1 MTSFHQ
7 YLVRRFVASV
17 VTLLGVSLIVFFM
30 LRALPGDPARVIAGL
45 LATEEDI
52 ARIRTD
58 LGFDRPL
65 HVQYAIFVSRLARGN
80 LGVSARTSQPVVQEL
95 QPRLAST
102 LRLAL
107 VSAALAAALGILA
120 GTLAATR
127 PYSGFDYVLS
137 LATLF
142 GVSMPVYWLGLMLII
157 VFAIHLN
164 WLPAAGSEGPESMIL
179 PALTLAAFSVALIA
193 RMTRSSMLEVLR
205 QDFVRT
211 ARAKGLG
218 ERLIVA
224 RHALK
229 NALIPII
236 TVIGLQFG
244 ALLGGAVLTE
254 SVFGWPGMGQL
265 LVESIFS
272 RDYPMVQGIVIV
284 FSGLFILT
292 NLVVDLCYAVID
304 PRIHYG

>member
-1 MTSFHQ
+1 MTAFHQ
-7 YLVRRFVASV
+7 YLVQRFVASV
-17 VTLLGVSLIVFFM
+17 VTLLGVSLIVFLM
-30 LRALPGDPARVIAGL
+30 LRLLPGDPARIIAGL

-58 LGFDRPL
+58 LGLDQPL

-107 VSAALAAALGILA
+107 VSAALAAGVGVLA
-120 GTLAATR
+120 GTLAASR
-127 PYSGFDYVLS
+127 PYSGFDYALS

-164 WLPAAGSEGPESMIL
+164 WLPAAGSEGPESMVL

-304 PRIHYG
+304 PRIRYG

>member
-1 MTSFHQ
+1 
-7 YLVRRFVASV
+7 
-17 VTLLGVSLIVFFM
+17 
-30 LRALPGDPARVIAGL
+30 
-45 LATEEDI
+45 
-52 ARIRTD
+52 
-58 LGFDRPL
+58 PL
-65 HVQYAIFVSRLARGN
+65 HAQYGIFLARLARGN
-80 LGVSARTSQPVVQEL
+80 LGVSARTSQPVIQEL
-95 QPRLAST
+95 RPRLAAT

-107 VSAALAAALGILA
+107 TAAALAAGLGILA

-127 PYSGFDYVLS
+127 PYSAFDYALS
-137 LATLF
+137 LTTLL
-142 GVSMPVYWLGLMLII
+142 GVSMPVYWLRLLLII
-157 VFAIHLN
+157 VFAVHLN
-164 WLPAAGSEGPESMIL
+164 LLPAAGSEGLASMVM

-218 ERLIVA
+218 ERLVVA

-229 NALIPII
+229 NAFIPII
-236 TVIGLQFG
+236 TVVGLQFG

-254 SVFGWPGMGQL
+254 SVFGWPGMGLL

-272 RDYPMVQGIVIV
+272 RDYAMVQGMGVCFCVV
-284 FSGLFILT
+284 FRRG
-292 NLVVDLCYAVID
+292 NLAVDLCYPVID

>member
-1 MTSFHQ
+1 MSPFRR
-7 YLVRRFVASV
+7 YLGQRLVASV
-17 VTLLGVSLIVFFM
+17 VTLLGVSVIVFLM
-30 LRALPGDPARVIAGL
+30 VRLLPGDPARVLAGM
-45 LATEEDI
+45 LATDEDVV
-52 ARIRTD
+52 RIRTQ

-65 HVQYAIFVSRLARGN
+65 HVQYGIFLARLARGD
-80 LGVSARTSQPVVQEL
+80 LGRSARTSEPVLREL
-95 QPRLAST
+95 GPRLAAT
-102 LRLAL
+102 LRLA
-107 VSAALAAALGILA
+107 VIAAGLAAVVGVLA
-120 GTLAATR
+120 GLLAATR
-127 PYSGFDYVLS
+127 PYSAFDYGLSVL
-137 LATLF
+137 TLF
-142 GVSMPVYWLGLMLII
+142 GVSMPVYWLGMMLII

-164 WLPAAGSEGPESMIL
+164 WLPAAGAEGPASAIL

-193 RMTRSSMLEVLR
+193 RMTRSSMLEVLG

-218 ERLIVA
+218 ERGVVA
-224 RHALK
+224 RHGLR
-229 NALIPII
+229 NAMIPVL

-272 RDYPMVQGIVIV
+272 RDYPMVQGIVLV
-284 FSGLFILT
+284 FSALFILT
-292 NLVVDLCYAVID
+292 NLVVDLLYAVID